1 MEKEMNKKLT
11 LIMALFLIAAM
22 LIGCTPAAEEAA
34 PAEEVAPVEEEAP
47 AEEVA
52 PVEEEPE
59 EEMAEESQLVFG
71 FVSANFNDTGQVFI
85 KDGAKAK
92 AEELGVTFREADAQE
107 DVIKQQDLVQAFITE
122 QVDVLIVVPVSTDA
136 MDPIIAAG
144 KDAGI
149 PVVFV
154 NRNPFGENQ
163 PPEGTYYVGS
173 EEVVAGQQQAMYLG
187 ELMGD
192 EGGKVFVLQG
202 KLDNEAAI
210 KRTSGFVDTI
220 EADFPNIEIVD
231 IQVGNWQR
239 DQGVSITENW
249 LTAYGDEIDAVV
261 ANNDEMALGAV
272 EVLQRAGRDDVI
284 VLGVDFTPDA
294 KAAIEDGTMVGSVRQ
309 DLAGQGAGGVQIAYD
324 LFNAEVTENPLWI
337 PFVLITA
344 DDVDQY

>member
-1 MEKEMNKKLT
+1 MNKKLM
-11 LIMALFLIAAM
+11 LFMALFLIAAM
-22 LIGCTPAAEEAA
+22 LIGCTPAAEE
-34 PAEEVAPVEEEAP
+34 EAP

-52 PVEEEPE
+52 EET
-59 EEMAEESQLVFG
+59 QLVFG
-71 FVSANFNDTGQVFI
+71 YVSANFNDTGQVFI

-92 AEELGVTFREADAQE
+92 AEELGVIFREADAQE

-122 QVDVLIVVPVSTDA
+122 QVDALIVVPVSTDA
-136 MDPIIAAG
+136 MDPIIAAA

-154 NRNPFGENQ
+154 NRNPFGESQ

-173 EEVVAGQQQAMYLG
+173 EEVVAGQKQAEYLG

-192 EGGKVFVLQG
+192 EGGNVFVLQG

-220 EADFPNIEIVD
+220 EADFPNIEVVAIE
-231 IQVGNWQR
+231 VGDWQR
-239 DQGVSITENW
+239 DQGVDITENW
-249 LTAYGDEIDAVV
+249 LTAYGDDIDAVV
-261 ANNDEMALGAV
+261 GNNDEMALGAV
-272 EVLQRAGRDDVI
+272 EVLQRAGRTDVI

-294 KAAIEDGTMVGSVRQ
+294 KAAIQEGTMNGSVRQ
-309 DLAGQGAGGVQIAYD
+309 DLAGQGAGGVQVAYD
-324 LFNAEVTENPLWI
+324 LFHGGVTESRVMI

-344 DDVDQY
+344 EDVDQY

>member
-1 MEKEMNKKLT
+1 ML
-11 LIMALFLIAAM
+11 LMAMVLVAAL
-22 LIGCTPAAEEAA
+22 LIGCAPEAEEAA
-34 PAEEVAPVEEEAP
+34 LVEEES
-47 AEEVA
+47 EIV
-52 PVEEEPE
+52 V
-59 EEMAEESQLVFG
+59 G

-92 AEELGVTFREADAQE
+92 AEELGLVFREADAQE
-107 DVIKQQDLVQAFITE
+107 DVIKQQDLVQAFIAE

-154 NRNPFGENQ
+154 NRNPFGEEQ

-173 EEVVAGQQQAMYLG
+173 EEVVAGQKQAEYLG

-192 EGGKVFVLQG
+192 EGGKVFILQG

-210 KRTSGFVDTI
+210 KRTSGFVDMI
-220 EADFPNIEIVD
+220 EADYPNIEVVATE
-231 IQVGNWQR
+231 VGNWQR

-249 LTAYGDEIDAVV
+249 LTAYGEEIDAVV
-261 ANNDEMALGAV
+261 ANNDEMALGAI

-294 KAAIEDGTMVGSVRQ
+294 KAAIEEGTMAGSVRQ

-324 LFNAEVTENPLWI
+324 LFHGGVTEIRVMI

-344 DDVDQY
+344 EDVGNY

>member
-1 MEKEMNKKLT
+1 MKKRF
-11 LIMALFLIAAM
+11 MLFLAMILIAAM
-22 LIGCTPAAEEAA
+22 VAGCAPAAEEPAATEEAA
-34 PAEEVAPVEEEAP
+34 PTEEEAP
-47 AEEVA
+47 AEEEASEIV
-52 PVEEEPE
+52 V
-59 EEMAEESQLVFG
+59 G
-71 FVSANFNDTGQVFI
+71 YVSANFNDTGQVFI

-92 AEELGVTFREADAQE
+92 AEELGVVFREADAQE
-107 DVIKQQDLVQAFITE
+107 DVIKQQDLVNAFIAE
-122 QVDVLIVVPVSTDA
+122 EVDVLIVVPVSTDA

-144 KDAGI
+144 NDAGI
-149 PVVFV
+149 PIVFV
-154 NRNPFGENQ
+154 NRNPFGENE

-173 EEVVAGQQQAMYLG
+173 EEVVAGQQQAEYLG

-210 KRTSGFVDTI
+210 KRTSGFVDTV
-220 EADFPNIEIVD
+220 EEKFPNIEIVA
-231 IQVGNWQR
+231 IEVGNWQR

-249 LTAYGDEIDAVV
+249 LTAYGEEINAIV

-294 KAAIEDGTMVGSVRQ
+294 KAAIEEGTMVGSVRQ
-309 DLAGQGAGGVQIAYD
+309 DLAGQGAGGVQIAFD
-324 LFNAEVTENPLWI
+324 LFNGGVTETRVMI

-344 DDVDQY
+344 EDVGDY

>member
-1 MEKEMNKKLT
+1 MKRKIT
-11 LIMALFLIAAM
+11 WFMAMFVIAAM
-22 LIGCTPAAEEAA
+22 LFGCAPAAAPAAAPAEAA
-34 PAEEVAPVEEEAP
+34 PAEAAP
-47 AEEVA
+47 AEAAPAEAAPAVA
-52 PVEEEPE
+52 KEIV
-59 EEMAEESQLVFG
+59 VG

-92 AEELGVTFREADAQE
+92 AKELGVVFKEADAQE

-122 QVDVLIVVPVSTDA
+122 KVDVLIVVPVATDA
-136 MDPIIAAG
+136 MDPIIKAA

-154 NRNPFGENQ
+154 NRNPFGKNK

-173 EEVVAGQQQAMYLG
+173 EELVAGQKQGDYLG
-187 ELMGD
+187 KLMG
-192 EGGKVFVLQG
+192 EKGGNVFILEG

-210 KRTSGFVDTI
+210 KRTEGFVTTV
-220 EADFPNIEIVD
+220 AAKFPNIKIVD
-231 IQVGNWQR
+231 TQVGNWQR

-249 LTAYGDEIDAVV
+249 LTAYGDKINAVV

-272 EVLQRAGRDDVI
+272 EVLQKAGRTDVI

-294 KAAIEDGTMVGSVRQ
+294 KAAIIEGKMVGSVKQ
-309 DLAGQGAGGVQIAYD
+309 DLAGQGAGGVQVAYD
-324 LFNAEVTENPLWI
+324 LLTSTVKENPVWI

-344 DDVDQY
+344 EDAAKN

>member
-1 MEKEMNKKLT
+1 
-11 LIMALFLIAAM
+11 
-22 LIGCTPAAEEAA
+22 
-34 PAEEVAPVEEEAP
+34 
-47 AEEVA
+47 
-52 PVEEEPE
+52 
-59 EEMAEESQLVFG
+59 MAEETPLVVG

-92 AEELGVTFREADAQE
+92 AEELGIEFREADAQE

-122 QVDVLIVVPVSTDA
+122 KVDVLIVVPVSTDA

-173 EEVVAGQQQAMYLG
+173 EEVVAGQQQANYLG

-192 EGGKVFVLQG
+192 EGGKVFLLQG

-210 KRTSGFVDTI
+210 KRTSGFVDTV
-220 EADFPNIEIVD
+220 EEKFTNIEIVA
-231 IQVGNWQR
+231 IEVGNWQR
-239 DQGVSITENW
+239 DQGVTITENW
-249 LTAYGDEIDAVV
+249 LTAYGDEINAVV

-272 EVLQRAGRDDVI
+272 EVLQRAGRTDVI

-294 KAAIEDGTMVGSVRQ
+294 KAAILDGTMVGSVKQ
-309 DLAGQGAGGVQIAYD
+309 DLAGQGAGGVQVAFD
-324 LFNAEVTENPLWI
+324 LFNGGVTENPVWI

-344 DDVDQY
+344 EDAADN

>member
-1 MEKEMNKKLT
+1 MKIKVT
-11 LIMALFLIAAM
+11 LFLAMFLIAAL
-22 LIGCTPAAEEAA
+22 LIGCAPAA
-34 PAEEVAPVEEEAP
+34 EEAP

-52 PVEEEPE
+52 EEAPE
-59 EEMAEESQLVFG
+59 EEVAEDDQLVFG

-85 KDGAKAK
+85 KEGAEAK
-92 AEELGVTFREADAQE
+92 AEELGVEFREADAQE

-136 MDPIIAAG
+136 MDPIITAG

-154 NRNPFGENQ
+154 NRNPFGEDQ

-173 EEVVAGQQQAMYLG
+173 EEVVAGQKQAEYLG

-192 EGGKVFVLQG
+192 EGGKVFILQG

-210 KRTSGFVDTI
+210 KRTSGFVDMV
-220 EADFPNIEIVD
+220 EADFPNIEIVATE
-231 IQVGNWQR
+231 VGNWQR

-249 LTAYGDEIDAVV
+249 LTAYGEEIDAIV
-261 ANNDEMALGAV
+261 ANNDEMALGAI
-272 EVLQRAGRDDVI
+272 EVLQRADRDDVI

-294 KAAIEDGTMVGSVRQ
+294 KAAIEEGTMAGSVRQ
-309 DLAGQGAGGVQIAYD
+309 DLAGQGAGGVQMAYD
-324 LFNAEVTENPLWI
+324 LFQGGVSENPLWI

-344 DDVDQY
+344 EDVGDY

>member
-1 MEKEMNKKLT
+1 MKKKFML
-11 LIMALFLIAAM
+11 LMAMILVAAL
-22 LIGCTPAAEEAA
+22 LIGCAPEAEETAPAEEAA
-34 PAEEVAPVEEEAP
+34 PAEEEAP
-47 AEEVA
+47 AEEADEIV
-52 PVEEEPE
+52 V
-59 EEMAEESQLVFG
+59 G

-92 AEELGVTFREADAQE
+92 AEELGMVFREADAQE
-107 DVIKQQDLVQAFITE
+107 DVIKQQDLVQAFIAE

-154 NRNPFGENQ
+154 NRNPFGEEQ

-173 EEVVAGQQQAMYLG
+173 EEVVAGQKQAEYLG

-192 EGGKVFVLQG
+192 EGGKVFILQG

-210 KRTSGFVDTI
+210 KRTSGFVDMI
-220 EADFPNIEIVD
+220 EADYPNIEVVATE
-231 IQVGNWQR
+231 VGNWQR

-249 LTAYGDEIDAVV
+249 LTAYGEEIDAVV
-261 ANNDEMALGAV
+261 ANNDEMALGAI

-294 KAAIEDGTMVGSVRQ
+294 KAAIEEGTMAGSVRQ

-324 LFNAEVTENPLWI
+324 LFHGGVTETRVMI

-344 DDVDQY
+344 EDVGNY

>member
-1 MEKEMNKKLT
+1 MKKT
-11 LIMALFLIAAM
+11 IALFVTIFLIATM
-22 LIGCTPAAEEAA
+22 LIGCAPAAA
-34 PAEEVAPVEEEAP
+34 PAEAP
-47 AEEVA
+47 AEKA
-52 PVEEEPE
+52 PA
-59 EEMAEESQLVFG
+59 EMPAKADEMVVG

-92 AEELGVTFREADAQE
+92 AEELGMVFKEADAQE

-122 QVDVLIVVPVSTDA
+122 KVDVLIVVPVSTDA
-136 MDPIIAAG
+136 MDPIIQAG

-154 NRNPFGENQ
+154 NRNPFGANK

-173 EEVVAGQQQAMYLG
+173 EELVAGQKQGEYLG
-187 ELMGD
+187 ELVGD
-192 EGGKVFVLQG
+192 KAINAFILQG

-210 KRTSGFVDTI
+210 KRTEGFVTTVG
-220 EADFPNIEIVD
+220 EKFPNITIVD
-231 IQVGNWQR
+231 TQVGNWQR

-249 LTAYGDEIDAVV
+249 LTAYGNDINAVI

-272 EVLQRAGRDDVI
+272 EVLQREGRTDVI

-294 KAAIEDGTMVGSVRQ
+294 KAAILEGKMVGSVKQ
-309 DLAGQGAGGVQIAYD
+309 DLAGQGAGGVQVAYD
-324 LFNAEVTENPLWI
+324 LLTKGSVAENPFWI

-344 DDVDQY
+344 EDAANN